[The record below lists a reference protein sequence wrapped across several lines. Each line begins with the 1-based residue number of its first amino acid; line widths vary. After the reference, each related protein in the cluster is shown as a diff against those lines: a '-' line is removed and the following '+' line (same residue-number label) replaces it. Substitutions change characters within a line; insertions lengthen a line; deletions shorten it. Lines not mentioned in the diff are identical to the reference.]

1 MVTMTMTMTMM
12 MMMMGFTIDK
22 KQPPLKL
29 LNIIQTNISGTI
41 GDCVTVSTQVK
52 HDKYKNKAFMP
63 SLSPCSSVNIQLRQ
77 TPSHFRQ
84 DVPHVS
90 FDLNFF
96 FFFLAEDSNQ
106 TFYIYFFLGG
116 KGAASAFNIIA

>member
-1 MVTMTMTMTMM
+1 
-12 MMMMGFTIDK
+12 
-22 KQPPLKL
+22 
-29 LNIIQTNISGTI
+29 
-41 GDCVTVSTQVK
+41 
-52 HDKYKNKAFMP
+52 MP

-77 TPSHFRQ
+77 TPSHFRK

-90 FDLNFF
+90 FDLNFFF

-106 TFYIYFFLGG
+106 TFYIYFFFGGG

>member
-1 MVTMTMTMTMM
+1 MMMM

-63 SLSPCSSVNIQLRQ
+63 SLSPCNSVNIQLRQ
-77 TPSHFRQ
+77 TPSHFRK

-106 TFYIYFFLGG
+106 TFYIYFFFGGG

>member
-1 MVTMTMTMTMM
+1 MMMM

-63 SLSPCSSVNIQLRQ
+63 SLSPCNSVNIQLRQ
-77 TPSHFRQ
+77 TPSHFRK